1 MVKLKHSLYRVT
13 RETSI
18 KRAKR
23 QESIEPKHPAAY
35 YYDDANFTQ
44 QTNIGLMSKICQDCQ
59 AIRFPEE
66 PAGICCNNGVIRLP
80 VYPQPQAYLTSLL
93 NGNEHFLKNIRA

>member
-1 MVKLKHSLYRVT
+1 MVKLKLSLYRVT

-59 AIRFPEE
+59 VGSSFIQIATQQRTLF
-66 PAGICCNNGVIRLP
+66 
-80 VYPQPQAYLTSLL
+80 T
-93 NGNEHFLKNIRA
+93 KM